1 MTPSLVSKPGYIGG
15 RRNDIIEEGES
26 TLHIGEQTVG
36 ETTRYL
42 RNCVTTHDETAIGI
56 KTIFL
61 ILDFLST

>member
-36 ETTRYL
+36 ETT
-42 RNCVTTHDETAIGI
+42 HDETAIGI